1 MKAKCSVTML
11 HQRYSVIGIN
21 FRIFNSISTHTFL
34 AKWNITYGYNNTIVI
49 NKQIYSVVAVVLEV
63 FKLSSVSD
71 FLIWVQQHF
80 CLLCVEVCDILLY
93 HCTVSISWK
102 SPSSFGGLGNN
113 VCTLYKCNT
122 KRDYVYAIQWIL
134 DLIHSQEKCHVW
146 RCHLRL
152 CGCVVFLPESL
163 FEFRV
168 YKIGLLYNRSSYFVC
183 DCWQVRQF
191 PKFVQSLLD
200 KRNCSKRSI
209 LL

>member
-1 MKAKCSVTML
+1 MKY
-11 HQRYSVIGIN
+11 HIWIQRYNSDKQADLLSGCSCVRSVQTFQCEWLWSEYSNIFVFCVLKFVTYCYITAQFPFPGRVPAPLGVWVIMYVHYTSVIPN
-21 FRIFNSISTHTFL
+21 
-34 AKWNITYGYNNTIVI
+34 VI
-49 NKQIYSVVAVVLEV
+49 
-63 FKLSSVSD
+63 
-71 FLIWVQQHF
+71 
-80 CLLCVEVCDILLY
+80 
-93 HCTVSISWK
+93 
-102 SPSSFGGLGNN
+102 
-113 VCTLYKCNT
+113 
-122 KRDYVYAIQWIL
+122 VYAIQWIL